1 MSRPYDETPRSSSE
15 GGETPAAERPAY
27 NADRPSYQGG
37 GDRPS
42 YQGGGDRPPYQGGGR
57 PYTPGGGDRPYTPGG
72 GGDRPSYQG
81 GGRPYTPGGGGDR
94 PPYQG
99 GGDRPQGDRPPYQGG
114 GDRPAYGGGGDRPSY
129 GGGRRSFGGGQGGGG
144 GRSFGG
150 RGGGGPRR
158 RRQKVSKFD
167 EWGIETIDFKDVER
181 LKEFLSEH
189 AKILSRRVTGSRAK
203 HQRQL
208 TRAIK
213 RARHMALLPYVG
225 KIEKHR

>member
-1 MSRPYDETPRSSSE
+1 MSRPYDETSRSASE
-15 GGETPAAERPAY
+15 GGESPAGERPAY

-42 YQGGGDRPPYQGGGR
+42 YQGGGDRPSYQGGGRPYTPGGGDRPYQGGGR
-57 PYTPGGGDRPYTPGG
+57 PYTPGGGDRP
-72 GGDRPSYQG
+72 S
-81 GGRPYTPGGGGDR
+81 
-94 PPYQG
+94 YQG

-114 GDRPAYGGGGDRPSY
+114 GDRPSYGGGDRPSY

-167 EWGIETIDFKDVER
+167 EWGIETIDYKDVER